1 MSFQLIRSDE
11 AHCQLNAESLQIKL
25 LCKTSQLLFSKTSF
39 LECVGYIKRLD
50 FIWVVSLRIVCYKG
64 HQYNTILDLNANCG
78 IFHWRKLIRPI
89 AFIQVNKK
97 SWEEK
102 KKKKFKL
109 DILSMPLPDSPT

>member
-1 MSFQLIRSDE
+1 M
-11 AHCQLNAESLQIKL
+11 
-25 LCKTSQLLFSKTSF
+25 
-39 LECVGYIKRLD
+39 
-50 FIWVVSLRIVCYKG
+50 VSLRIVYYKG

-102 KKKKFKL
+102 KKKKFKTWHSIYAFTRQSNL
-109 DILSMPLPDSPT
+109 I